1 MSLAIF
7 FTVLCFKPKTFQNI
21 LSCLGLSEEHL
32 YKHRPFPLNA
42 NRLITSSVGLRH
54 LNFSRTVFWIL
65 LFKSHSLLDFN
76 PLQWYQIDWRT
87 QTPVGRA
94 SHVPML
100 YPGEGPTETKFMSRP
115 THSCEKSQAIYTALK
130 NTKGLDSPKVNS
142 PGEVGQI
149 LVKLKY
155 FSFSMPAAPFS
166 RCPIAHL
173 LTALPQG
180 VSNSSFTYIQ
190 LQTGDFRADQTN
202 RSSDHHHAPF
212 TRSTKFWLPKL
223 ISPTLQLTSKKQ
235 SWWISAIYFRQMPY
249 SSL

>member
-7 FTVLCFKPKTFQNI
+7 FTVLCFKTRTFQNI
-21 LSCLGLSEEHL
+21 LSCLGLPEEHL

-65 LFKSHSLLDFN
+65 LFKSHRLLDFN
-76 PLQWYQIDWRT
+76 PFQWYQIDWRT

-149 LVKLKY
+149 LVKKKKRCLQHLSHAAQLHICSQHY
-155 FSFSMPAAPFS
+155 HRAFLILLSHIFSFRQEISEQIKPTGPVIITMPHSHVPLNFN
-166 RCPIAHL
+166 CL
-173 LTALPQG
+173 
-180 VSNSSFTYIQ
+180 N
-190 LQTGDFRADQTN
+190 
-202 RSSDHHHAPF
+202 
-212 TRSTKFWLPKL
+212 
-223 ISPTLQLTSKKQ
+223 
-235 SWWISAIYFRQMPY
+235 
-249 SSL
+249 